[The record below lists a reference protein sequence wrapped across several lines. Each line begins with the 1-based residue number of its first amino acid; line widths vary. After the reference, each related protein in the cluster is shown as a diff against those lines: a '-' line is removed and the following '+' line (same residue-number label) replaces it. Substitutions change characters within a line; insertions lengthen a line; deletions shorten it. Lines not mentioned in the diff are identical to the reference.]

1 MSRTLPVVIAA
12 CALCMSCSAQ
22 SAEPLPAPT
31 GPAVTHPFDAGTTGA
46 PPAGFRFGLTGQG
59 AEGHWEVI
67 DDSTQAGNRVLAQL
81 DPDDTDFRFP
91 IAVAEAPSMR
101 DGRVSVRCRAVSGQV
116 DQACGLVA
124 RYRDDSDYYVTRAN
138 ALEGNIRLYTV
149 KDGKRRQIASWSG
162 TVTASDWHRLQLD
175 LLGDHLQ
182 VSWDGAVVID
192 HHDTTFAEAGLVDEA
207 WPVSRFAVSRF
218 LLYIYIQRACRDKGG
233 FFVITITRWHIRRRI

>member
-192 HHDTTFAEAGLVDEA
+192 HHDTTFAEAGL
-207 WPVSRFAVSRF
+207 
-218 LLYIYIQRACRDKGG
+218 GG
-233 FFVITITRWHIRRRI
+233 LWTKADSVTWFDDLSIVPAAP